1 MSETE
6 TAVDAEGD
14 AAFGAGFGGKDVAT
28 VEKKPD
34 PAPSTGEKAEQPEY
48 VQISKAE
55 WDKVMAAAEKTAAHE
70 KQFSTVFGTIG
81 KTKQTLEQSIAEL
94 RAQAEGRKGEISN
107 AAYTKL
113 KDQFPELA
121 EMTKEMVEA
130 RLANLKPA
138 AEPDEAALTRI
149 IEQRQIARE
158 MTQLT
163 DSYPDWMTIVGA
175 PPAEGH
181 PPVDTPFRQWLA
193 GKDENYQKSVSD
205 SDFPADIE
213 RAIRRFQRETK
224 AQAKP
229 TPARD
234 TQTGRFRDAVQ
245 QRGDGAPPTAT
256 NDLDAAFESGFR
268 GR

>member
-14 AAFGAGFGGKDVAT
+14 AAFGAGFEGKDVAP
-28 VEKKPD
+28 VDKKPD
-34 PAPSTGEKAEQPEY
+34 PAPSSTGEKVEEKPEY
-48 VQISKAE
+48 VTKAELEEIRKAIEDASKISSKA
-55 WDKVMAAAEKTAAHE
+55 
-70 KQFSTVFGTIG
+70 FGTAG
-81 KTKQTLEQSIAEL
+81 KAQQLVNEL
-94 RAQAEGRKGEISN
+94 RSQAEGKQVTTSAEALG
-107 AAYTKL
+107 KL
-113 KDQFPELA
+113 KGQFPELG
-121 EMTKEMVEA
+121 EA
-130 RLANLKPA
+130 IEAVLSGQPKTPTVDDETLDRKFQERLV
-138 AEPDEAALTRI
+138 
-149 IEQRQIARE
+149 ARE
-158 MTQLT
+158 MAHLQ

-175 PPAEGH
+175 PPTAGEK
-181 PPVDTPFRQWLA
+181 PVDTPFRQWLA
-193 GKDENYQKSVSD
+193 GKDEAYRKWISD

-229 TPARD
+229 TPTRD